1 MMEKNS
7 QRGTRTGFT
16 TGACSAAAARAAAI
30 GLAQGQ
36 VPAEIESLLPN
47 GSRTSFAVQ
56 DGRCD
61 ELSAHAVVVKFAG
74 DDPDCTDG
82 ARLTVDLRLLPHQP
96 GRLVYRAGEG
106 VGTVTMPGLGLAVGG
121 PAINPVPRQNILDNI
136 REAAPGLLAEHG
148 LEITISVPGGQE
160 MARKTT
166 NARLGI
172 LGGISILGTTG
183 IVKPYS
189 TSAWRASVVQGI
201 QVAAT
206 LGHGMVALTTG
217 GRTESFAMAELRQER
232 PELPAACFVQMGDF
246 LRYAL
251 DEVVAQ
257 GIRLVVLGVMVG
269 KLTKI
274 AQGETITHANRA
286 EVDTDLVARL
296 ARGIGASE
304 ADCQAIAQAETARFG
319 AELMVERGL
328 GPAFHRAL
336 AQAAIDTLTA
346 PERYGSAFQLR
357 VLVCDFAGQ
366 KVADLWSAPAD
377 EGASPV
383 TAGRTGIG
391 HIQHPELDTE

>member
-1 MMEKNS
+1 MMDKS
-7 QRGTRTGFT
+7 SPRGTRTGFT

-36 VPAEIESLLPN
+36 VPSEIESLLPN
-47 GSRTSFAVQ
+47 GSRTSFVVQ

-61 ELSAHAVVVKFAG
+61 ERTAHAVVVKFAG

-82 ARLTVDLRLLPHQP
+82 AHLTVDLRLLPHQP
-96 GRLVYRAGEG
+96 GTLVYRAGEG
-106 VGTVTMPGLGLAVGG
+106 VGTVTMPGLGLEVGG

-148 LEITISVPGGQE
+148 LEITISVPGGQD

-189 TSAWRASVVQGI
+189 TAAWRASVVQGI

-206 LGHGMVALTTG
+206 LGHGVVALTTG
-217 GRTESFAMAELRQER
+217 GRTESFAMTELRQER

-296 ARGIGASE
+296 ARDIGASE
-304 ADCQAIAQAETARFG
+304 ADCQAITQAETARFG

-328 GPAFHRAL
+328 GQAFHRAL

-346 PERYGSAFQLR
+346 PGRYGNAFQLR
-357 VLVCDFAGQ
+357 VLVCDFSGQ
-366 KVADLWSAPAD
+366 KVADLWSAPAR
-377 EGASPV
+377 ECASPV

-391 HIQHPELDTE
+391 HLQHPDFDTE